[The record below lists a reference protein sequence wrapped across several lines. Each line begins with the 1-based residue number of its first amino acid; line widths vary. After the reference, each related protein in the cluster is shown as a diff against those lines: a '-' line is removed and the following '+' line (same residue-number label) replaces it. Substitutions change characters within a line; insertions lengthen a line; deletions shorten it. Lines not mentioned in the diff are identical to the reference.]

1 MIRIH
6 NEKDKRTEGEMGG
19 KKGGKEEPGGVEK
32 NCCQWKGLPGQLD
45 LCVRVRLS

>member
-19 KKGGKEEPGGVEK
+19 VKKRQQRGTWRELVPVVEK
-32 NCCQWKGLPGQLD
+32 NCCQW
-45 LCVRVRLS
+45 